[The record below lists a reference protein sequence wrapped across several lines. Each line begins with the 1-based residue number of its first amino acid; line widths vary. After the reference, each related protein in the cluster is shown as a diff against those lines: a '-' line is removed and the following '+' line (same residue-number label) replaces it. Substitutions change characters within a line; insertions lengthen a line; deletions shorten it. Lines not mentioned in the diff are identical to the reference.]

1 VGEAAPI
8 IVSEIVEYPRSPI
21 AECPRVA
28 RVAHLRALRA
38 PHPGPD
44 DAPGRVFGASAKQR
58 WGSCGHVDERHRGG
72 AGVAAALSD
81 LSVSRVLWRD
91 ILRDRHIRADN
102 GILRVSLDAY
112 EVVWLKPSHG

>member
-1 VGEAAPI
+1 VVTLTNVTAAVQELPL
-8 IVSEIVEYPRSPI
+8 P
-21 AECPRVA
+21 
-28 RVAHLRALRA
+28 
-38 PHPGPD
+38 
-44 DAPGRVFGASAKQR
+44 
-58 WGSCGHVDERHRGG
+58 
-72 AGVAAALSD
+72 LSD